1 MEVRRLV
8 GSAFGDTVSR
18 EADSHILRA
27 TPEQGG
33 WPTRRGSDF
42 LDKLL
47 GNVAIG
53 GCSDQELVLSSDFYF
68 VSLIK

>member
-18 EADSHILRA
+18 EADSHVLRA

-33 WPTRRGSDF
+33 
-42 LDKLL
+42 
-47 GNVAIG
+47 
-53 GCSDQELVLSSDFYF
+53 
-68 VSLIK
+68 